1 MHTRSYT
8 RLQQIKMKLQFD
20 TLIKKKM
27 PLKQVFERA
36 TTYGLFDLNADT
48 YTHQACKVIAG
59 GDPNILM
66 LHLHWDFKT
75 MIPMLDNEQALKD
88 IFDTLECGFYTKDLV
103 YMPTFSHIALTEAM
117 EEGKLI
123 YIVLSIENYEL
134 DEMEEG
140 NEYGHHCTSLIFYP
154 REMNQYDCFYINA
167 HGEDMTLTTKFDDYI
182 TRRRYTR
189 YAFDETIDVVCIKKY
204 ITFLRQAFVDLESRV
219 QINYDGTKYHN
230 YYGPNL
236 QSGDDH
242 GVCFAFPLIIWY
254 YISNF
259 YNTERLLWDAEM
271 QSSITLPSFQ
281 LLLEKKDLI
290 ALVDSC
296 FLIFH
301 KKYEDAVWNKEACP
315 ISRSSRRGLR
325 GQSIYCMD
333 AEENT
338 YARVHASTKLTFEE
352 IMWNRNIESI
362 IKKSGTIF
370 IKRIA
375 LGIVLM
381 LTDSNI
387 KKIIYY

>member
-1 MHTRSYT
+1 MHTRSDT

-36 TTYGLFDLNADT
+36 TAYELFDLNADT
-48 YTHQACKVIAG
+48 YTHKACKVIAG
-59 GDPNILM
+59 DKNILM
-66 LHLHWDFKT
+66 FHLHWDFKK
-75 MIPMLDNEQALKD
+75 MLPILDNEQALKD
-88 IFDTLECGFYTKDLV
+88 VFDTLECGFYTKNLV
-103 YMPTFSHIALTEAM
+103 YRETFPHIALTEAM

-134 DEMEEG
+134 DEMPGG

-154 REMNQYDCFYINA
+154 RETNHYDCFYINS

-189 YAFDETIDVVCIKKY
+189 YTFDESIDVVCIKKY
-204 ITFLRQAFVDLESRV
+204 IAFLGQAFVDLESRV
-219 QINYDGTKYHN
+219 QITYDGTKYHN

-259 YNTERLLWDAEM
+259 YRTERLLWDAEM
-271 QSSITLPSFQ
+271 QSSINLPSFQ
-281 LLLEKKDLI
+281 LLFEKKDLI
-290 ALVDSC
+290 TLVDLC
-296 FLIFH
+296 FFIFH
-301 KKYEDAVWNKEACP
+301 KKYEDAVWNKGAYLV
-315 ISRSSRRGLR
+315 SRSSRRSLR

-333 AEENT
+333 EEENT
-338 YARVHASTKLTFEE
+338 YARVHNATKLTFEE
-352 IMWNRNIESI
+352 IMWNRKIESFI
-362 IKKSGTIF
+362 RKSATIF

-381 LTDSNI
+381 LTDSNVQ
-387 KKIIYY
+387 KIIYC